1 MATFKCNDPIYTV
14 LRNGKVISNNRT
26 PGDAIEGIAEDAA
39 RNVCAPECC
48 ITAADIALDTFDL
61 TVTTETFT
69 GLSIR
74 ITITSG
80 GNTYSTAWEAAGAS
94 NTFDLTGLIVEVGG
108 WFNGDTVCVEYSY
121 NQDAVIEACCMYVV
135 TDTYEEDD
143 TYQLSEIV
151 RDCDGS
157 TFDLAYQN
165 PDGGVTVDADGE
177 MVVPTIEEGETVFVT
192 HVCDG
197 CISDLLVL
205 TVTNAALGLRL
216 TFNSIGNVPVVDPTN
231 VGQWNTFFDLP
242 ANGTAFTSVSV
253 AGDEVSLVG
262 GAGISTASGLFA
274 SNTNLIKIED
284 DAGCI
289 SVIKNATFL
298 NATALTDAIFPAAIQ
313 VGVSGQIGA
322 FMGATAL
329 TTISLP
335 LAADIQSSA
344 SDGNFKGCTSLA
356 TLSLPAATDLPSQTC
371 FGCSALVS
379 FDADNATI
387 IKDNCFS
394 NCTSLETVSA
404 TAATALQG
412 FIFVNCNALTTIDL
426 SSCTNFGGTTGNDS
440 VFDSVNGATITITVP
455 TVLQTCDGGNP
466 DGDLVYLSANNTATI
481 NYI

>member
-39 RNVCAPECC
+39 RNVCPPECC

-135 TDTYEEDD
+135 TDTYTEED

-177 MVVPTIEEGETVFVT
+177 MVVPTIEEDETVFVT

-216 TFNSIGNVPVVDPTN
+216 TFNSIGNVPVVDASN
-231 VGQWNTFFDLP
+231 VGQWNTFFGLP

-253 AGDEVSLVG
+253 AGAEVTLFG
-262 GAGISTASGLFA
+262 GAGITLKDGLFVF
-274 SNTNLIKIED
+274 NENLIKIED
-284 DAGCI
+284 DANCVDKLLNDTFSGC
-289 SVIKNATFL
+289 
-298 NATALTDAIFPAAIQ
+298 TALDTVALPAALN
-313 VGVSGQIGA
+313 IGSTFYGANFYNCANLSMVTLTNLKLLGYNA
-322 FMGATAL
+322 F
-329 TTISLP
+329 
-335 LAADIQSSA
+335 
-344 SDGNFKGCTSLA
+344 NGCTSLTSVA
-356 TLSLPAATDLPSQTC
+356 LPA
-371 FGCSALVS
+371 VIYIM
-379 FDADNATI
+379 DNA
-387 IKDNCFS
+387 FVG
-394 NCTSLETVSA
+394 CTS
-404 TAATALQG
+404 
-412 FIFVNCNALTTIDL
+412 LTTIDL
-426 SSCTNFGGTTGNDS
+426 TLCANLGTTTGNDS
-440 VFDSVNGATITITVP
+440 VFFGIIGNTITVTVP